1 MKHLYSITILL
12 GAFLLFQV
20 QPLIGKYILPWFG
33 NTPSVWTTCLLFFQV
48 MLLGGYSYAHLIS
61 NRLKLKPQIILH
73 AVLLISALIF
83 LPIIPEANLKPD
95 PDADPVKGILLA
107 LGMTIAVP
115 YILLAS
121 TSPLLQRW
129 YSLDGGGSSTWR
141 LYAVSNIGSLFAL
154 LSYPF
159 LIEPYFR
166 LNDQLICWSGGFAVY
181 VVLLFV
187 ISLRRFRMFPKQG
200 MHNPGPSKTSH
211 DRQVKPL
218 TASQTLIWL
227 LLSGFASA
235 LLVATTNRIGQDVPA
250 VPFLFILPLC
260 LYLTTFII
268 AFDGPRWYFRPL
280 FYVLLPLGIGCAW
293 YEIRGNVDL
302 SLVTRVSLYSFA
314 LFTCCMSCHGELAR
328 LKPSTRHLTLF
339 YLLIS
344 AGGAL
349 GGVFSAL
356 FAPQVFHNFTE
367 YPIALIGCFVVVM
380 FIVCRDL
387 LGRAK
392 EGAGKLSVWGKMTV
406 GYSMVTMIGLTSLL
420 LYQLGTEK
428 EELLIK
434 SRNFYG
440 VVQILEGNV
449 GNSRTHKYKMYHGN
463 IHHGFQ
469 YLHPDKR
476 TWKTSYYGKNSGI
489 GLANRYHPSRRN
501 SNEPFRIG
509 VIGLGTGTL
518 CVWANDPDYML
529 FRRDRPSD
537 AVHFYEIDPQVV
549 GLAESYFSYLKDAR
563 NRGVDVELSLGDAR
577 LVMERQLSEGKAQA
591 FDLLVIDAF
600 SGDSIP
606 MHLLTKECFEVYQKH
621 LKSDGIVAFHIS
633 SRYLNLRPVIQALA
647 NQFDYELLYIKNK
660 KDDRGGSSSRW
671 ALLTKNHSF
680 SQLPKVI
687 KAHHEDPNV
696 VPVLWTDDYS
706 SLLDVLW

>member
-1 MKHLYSITILL
+1 M
-12 GAFLLFQV
+12 FQV
-20 QPLIGKYILPWFG
+20 QPLLGKYILPWFG

-61 NRLKLKPQIILH
+61 NRLKLRPQIILH
-73 AVLLISALIF
+73 AVLLVSALIF
-83 LPIIPEANLKPD
+83 LPIIPEANLKPN
-95 PDADPVKGILLA
+95 PGADPAKGILLV

-129 YSLDGGGSSTWR
+129 YSLDGSVTSTWR

-154 LSYPF
+154 VSYPF
-159 LIEPYFR
+159 LIEPYFK
-166 LNDQLICWSGGFAVY
+166 LNDQLMFWSGAFAAY

-187 ISLRRFRMFPKQG
+187 ISIRRFQLSPEQKMCDSES
-200 MHNPGPSKTSH
+200 SKAS
-211 DRQVKPL
+211 DESQVKPL
-218 TASQTLIWL
+218 TALEALIWL

-250 VPFLFILPLC
+250 IPFLFILPLC
-260 LYLTTFII
+260 LYLITFII

-280 FYVLLPLGIGCAW
+280 FYTLLPLGIGCAW

-314 LFTCCMSCHGELAR
+314 LFTCCMCCHGELAR

-344 AGGAL
+344 VGGAL
-349 GGVFSAL
+349 GGAYSAL
-356 FAPQVFHNFTE
+356 LAPQVFQSFTE
-367 YPIALIGCFVVVM
+367 YPIALIGCFAVVM
-380 FIVCRDL
+380 FVVCRDL
-387 LGRAK
+387 LGCTK
-392 EGAGKLSVWGKMTV
+392 EDVGKSSVWVKMTM
-406 GYSMVTMIGLTSLL
+406 GYSAVVMIGLTALL
-420 LYQLGTEK
+420 VNQVRTDKKG
-428 EELLIK
+428 LLIK

-440 VVQILEGNV
+440 VVQIMESNV
-449 GNSRTHKYKMYHGN
+449 GKSRTHKYKMYHGN

-469 YLHPDKR
+469 YLHLDKR
-476 TWKTSYYGKNSGI
+476 TWKTSYYGEDSGI
-489 GLANRYHPSRRN
+489 DIANRYHPRRRD

-518 CVWANDPDYML
+518 CVWANDPDYKL
-529 FRRDRPSD
+529 SRGDRPSD
-537 AVHFYEIDPQVV
+537 AIHFYEIDPQVV
-549 GLAESYFSYLKDAR
+549 GFAESYFSYLKDAR

-577 LVMERQLSEGKAQA
+577 LVMEKQLGEGEPQA
-591 FDLLVIDAF
+591 FDLLVVDAF

-606 MHLLTKECFEVYQKH
+606 MHLLTKECFEIYQKH
-621 LKSDGIVAFHIS
+621 LKYNGIVAFHVS

-647 NQFDYELLYIKNK
+647 NQFDYELLYIRNK

-671 ALLTKNHSF
+671 ALLTKNPNFFQH
-680 SQLPKVI
+680 PKVI
-687 KAHHEDPNV
+687 KAHREDPDV